1 MRSRLTVA
9 LVVVFVSACGGPTKP
24 SDNIVDQFTGTVQP
38 SNLDLKPFDI
48 GNTGEYTVKLTAL
61 TPGTSVLVGVLFGQP
76 GGGTCQP
83 VQQPN
88 YVNNS
93 YIGRTVLSGSIIVK
107 GPYCVLVFDPVN
119 VATQSPWPVAQT
131 YGLEVSHP

>member
-1 MRSRLTVA
+1 MRSRITVA
-9 LVVVFVSACGGPTKP
+9 LIVVLVSACGGPTNP

-38 SNLDLKPFDI
+38 ASSDLKPFDI
-48 GNTGEYTVKLTAL
+48 GNTGEITVKLTAL
-61 TPGTSVLVGVLFGQP
+61 TPGTSVLVGVLYGQQA
-76 GGGTCQP
+76 GGTCQP

-93 YIGRTVLSGSIIVK
+93 SIGRTVLSGSIIVK
-107 GPYCVLVFDPVN
+107 GSYCVVVFDPVN
-119 VATQSPWPVAQT
+119 VVTQSPWPVAQT